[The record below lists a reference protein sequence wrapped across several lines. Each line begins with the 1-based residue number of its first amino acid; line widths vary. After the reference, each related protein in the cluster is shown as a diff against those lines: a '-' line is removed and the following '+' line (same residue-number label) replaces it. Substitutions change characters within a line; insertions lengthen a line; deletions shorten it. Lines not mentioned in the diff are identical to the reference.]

1 MEAFEEMRELKIAV
15 IGSGSTYT
23 PEMIQG
29 FIQRKDVL
37 HVRSFYMMD
46 IDRPKN
52 EIVAGLTRRM
62 LAANGMFPEFVLTE
76 SLEEA
81 IQGADYV
88 LAQIRVGM
96 LEARIRDETIP
107 LKYGLLGQETTGAGG
122 FMNAL
127 RTVPVILH
135 IAQLIEKLAPN
146 AWFINFSNPSGIMAE
161 AVLNRT
167 NVKMIGLCNV
177 PTVVLKDAVLRTP
190 PGTKQFDYDYVGL
203 NHLAW
208 LTAIYADGAEI
219 LQQQL
224 LADTE
229 LPGMKNTPAIP
240 YPPGMLRQIG
250 GIPANYPSYF
260 YFREEHVKRC
270 MEAPQCRGEVCRGI
284 EAELLKLYCDPDL
297 KEKPALLEQRG
308 GAYYS
313 EAAVSLIES
322 IENDKND
329 VHVVNVLN
337 NGAFPFMAHDDA
349 VEVKCVVNR
358 QGATPVPLR
367 NFENRHII
375 GLMQAVKAYEKLTV
389 EAAVSGNY
397 DLALQALLVHPL
409 VGDYPKAK
417 GVLDEMLAANKAY
430 LPAFFQ

>member
-1 MEAFEEMRELKIAV
+1 MRDLKIAV

-29 FIQRKDVL
+29 FIQRKEVL
-37 HVRSFYMMD
+37 HVKSFYMMD
-46 IDRPKN
+46 IDRKKN
-52 EIVAGLTRRM
+52 EIVAGLTQRM
-62 LAANGMFPEFVLTE
+62 LAANGMSPEFVLTE
-76 SLEEA
+76 ALKEA
-81 IQGADYV
+81 IEGADYV

-127 RTVPVILH
+127 RTIPVILH
-135 IAQLIEKLAPN
+135 IARLIETLAPN

-167 NVKMIGLCNV
+167 NAKMIGLCNV
-177 PTVVLKDAVLRTP
+177 PTVVLKDAALRTP
-190 PGTKQFDYDYVGL
+190 PGTKKFDYDYVGL

-208 LTAIYADGAEI
+208 LTAIYADGSEI

-224 LADTE
+224 LEGTDI
-229 LPGMKNTPAIP
+229 PGMKNTPAIP
-240 YPPGMLRQIG
+240 YPPEMLRQIG

-260 YFREEHVKRC
+260 YFRNEHVRRC
-270 MEAPQCRGEVCRGI
+270 MEAPECRGEVCRRI
-284 EAELLKLYCDPDL
+284 EAKLLEMYRDPNL
-297 KEKPALLEQRG
+297 TEKPALLEQRG

-337 NGAFPFMAHDDA
+337 NGAFSFMSDDDA

-358 QGATPVPLR
+358 KGATPVPLH

-389 EAAVSGNY
+389 KAAVSGNY

-409 VGDYPKAK
+409 IGDYPKAK
-417 GVLDEMLAANKAY
+417 AVLDEMLAANRAY
-430 LPAFFQ
+430 LPTFFQ